1 MNHPTLFDLG
11 GNLVLGGEQPPAPA
25 KLPDICRNNHGGNCN
40 SESANSRLHPHK
52 PNLRERVKQYVQSC
66 CGRGATLSETSE
78 HLGMLPH
85 QLSGRFSEL
94 LAKQEI
100 QIRGSRQNSRGN
112 EESVYLAG

>member
-11 GNLVLGGEQPPAPA
+11 GNTSFGGKQPPLPA
-25 KLPDICRNNHGGNCN
+25 NLPDICANKHKGNTH
-40 SESANSRLHPHK
+40 SVQANTRLHPHK
-52 PNLRERVKQYVQSC
+52 TTAREQVLRFVQSC
-66 CGRGATLSETSE
+66 CGRGATLSETAE
-78 HLGMLPH
+78 HLGKLPH

-112 EESVYLAG
+112 EESVYFAG